1 MRTSG
6 FTSYVAAEGVVEG
19 VGLVIVLGDMGE
31 VDSGIRD
38 RARAVRVMKR
48 SGTSNVSLPA

>member
-19 VGLVIVLGDMGE
+19 VGLVMVLGDMGE